1 MRRDS
6 HSTFSIFIWVFQ
18 LSYERYCYSSELRA
32 LKLESISGRML
43 KQNVIE
49 VLKEIETHGLELFH
63 ILFIYLLFSVNQILF
78 PERFS
83 GGLQWDIKHD
93 RIA

>member
-1 MRRDS
+1 
-6 HSTFSIFIWVFQ
+6 
-18 LSYERYCYSSELRA
+18 
-32 LKLESISGRML
+32 ML